1 MAHDDHFHCY
11 DHGGSTP
18 LVTRTDTHLRGKP
31 GKPDLSFYSLK
42 KDLNDLAARSGG
54 LLTVSKLG
62 TTPGKFGGRDI
73 LLARLGKDFGKKTKP
88 KTLLTAGLHAREWI
102 GPSYIYLVA
111 EWLIDNQSN
120 FIAQSILDN
129 QHVLFVPMVNPDG
142 HEYTV
147 TTARHFR
154 KNSPAGDDDFF
165 KSPTGRKSGR
175 QKGAPESVDL
185 NRNFDS
191 PNRAAIL
198 ATTRGHYSL
207 DPNNDQFVGTKPAFE
222 TRLLQRLIKKEKV
235 DALIDH
241 HSFGCFCL
249 HSPGD
254 DVRPLAAI
262 DPAADTRYQ
271 VFTTE
276 IQKLLN
282 QGAARN
288 KTTGPTPNNWTTSQS
303 SDFYRQ
309 LNVILGLPA
318 MTPQDSLVPGG
329 IDDFAFY
336 NATPPSGL
344 RPLGYTLELP
354 PMSADATIGF
364 DLPEA
369 DIRPVFRMCLGAT
382 LAFIALAAQPTPSSP
397 QFGAFGLVP

>member
-18 LVTRTDTHLRGKP
+18 VVTRTDTHRRGHP
-31 GKPDLSFYSLK
+31 GKPDISFYSIK
-42 KDLNDLAARSGG
+42 KDLHDLAARSGG
-54 LLTVSKLG
+54 LLSVSKLG

-73 LLARLGKDFGKKTKP
+73 LLARLGKDFATTKP

-102 GPSYIYLVA
+102 GPSYVYLVA

-120 FIAQSILDN
+120 LIARKILDEC
-129 QHVLFVPMVNPDG
+129 HVLFVPMVNPDG

-147 TTARHFR
+147 TTARMFR
-154 KNSPAGDDDFF
+154 KNSPAGDDDVM
-165 KSPTGRKSGR
+165 KSPTGPVSGR
-175 QKGAPESVDL
+175 RAGAPESVDL

-191 PNRAAIL
+191 PNRKAIL
-198 ATTRGHYSL
+198 DSKRGHYNT
-207 DPNNDQFVGTKPAFE
+207 DPNDDQFIGTKPAFE
-222 TRLLQRLIKKEKV
+222 TRLMQRLIKKEKV

-262 DPAADTRYQ
+262 DPAADARYQ
-271 VFTTE
+271 VFTPA
-276 IQKLLN
+276 IQSLLN
-282 QGAARN
+282 QGAGRN
-288 KTTGPTPNNWTTSQS
+288 PTTAPTPNNWTVSQA

-309 LNVILGLPA
+309 LSVILKLPA

-354 PMSADATIGF
+354 PMPADKNIGF
-364 DLPEA
+364 ELPEA

-382 LAFIALAAQPTPSSP
+382 LAFITLCAEPSPNAA
-397 QFGAFGLVP
+397 QFGAFNLVP